1 MTRNIVLWCPRWS
14 VVAAYRDESCAEAS
28 PGEPL
33 ALIRGGVVTE
43 CSADAADAG
52 VRPGMKRR
60 EAHTLL
66 PRLVLITQDEHRDRV
81 AFDRVLS
88 ELGEYVPQHAV
99 LEPGLVALG
108 ARGVERFYGSE
119 EAAGRMLVDALL
131 RSEPLAQ
138 GRIGIADDLFTA
150 VTAAHSTS
158 VRYPLRKVEPGEQ
171 ELFLAEM
178 PLEVLGEPDTVS
190 LLQRLGLQTLGDFVG
205 LGLDAIRERLGVP
218 GERLFQLA
226 TGNSGTPL
234 LLRDAPEDTRERME
248 LPESCTLV
256 EQVAFGLKVRT
267 QEYESRLRAA
277 GAVITRLRIKVGFDN
292 GVEHEKTWSHP
303 RFFQATDLLDRVRW
317 QLEQAFRDVP
327 HGESEVPPAVNWV
340 EYEALDP
347 EDIASH
353 EPGLWGSGPDS
364 RVHHAL
370 SRVQGLVGAQGV
382 LTGTPRKGR
391 LPGDTHVLT
400 AWGDHENQEVSG
412 PLPGSLPSPLPAT
425 IFSTPREVSLLGQD
439 GDAVAVSSR
448 AELSSPPQWLISGSR
463 RMRVTSW
470 AGPWPVWEKWWDPTR
485 SRFVHRLQ
493 VVDEQGMGWLMSL
506 CDQAWSLEAR
516 YD

>member
-1 MTRNIVLWCPRWS
+1 VTRSIVLWCPRWS

-33 ALIRGGVVTE
+33 ALIHGGVVTE

-66 PRLVLITQDEHRDRV
+66 PRLVLIAQDEHRDRV

-256 EQVAFGLKVRT
+256 EQVAFGLK
-267 QEYESRLRAA
+267 
-277 GAVITRLRIKVGFDN
+277 GAN
-292 GVEHEKTWSHP
+292 
-303 RFFQATDLLDRVRW
+303 
-317 QLEQAFRDVP
+317 
-327 HGESEVPPAVNWV
+327 
-340 EYEALDP
+340 
-347 EDIASH
+347 
-353 EPGLWGSGPDS
+353 S
-364 RVHHAL
+364 RV
-370 SRVQGLVGAQGV
+370 
-382 LTGTPRKGR
+382 
-391 LPGDTHVLT
+391 
-400 AWGDHENQEVSG
+400 
-412 PLPGSLPSPLPAT
+412 
-425 IFSTPREVSLLGQD
+425 
-439 GDAVAVSSR
+439 
-448 AELSSPPQWLISGSR
+448 
-463 RMRVTSW
+463 
-470 AGPWPVWEKWWDPTR
+470 
-485 SRFVHRLQ
+485 
-493 VVDEQGMGWLMSL
+493 
-506 CDQAWSLEAR
+506 
-516 YD
+516 